1 MRYNGSMNM
10 DIISGITITTTA
22 FLFAASIVALFLGR
36 TGSSRTG
43 HGRAMGVL
51 GTMVVIYFVA
61 ITHLLLIAQQISL
74 ALGNFVVGI
83 VLIVVL
89 YLEPGVSQAGSS
101 PDDEQQNW
109 RR

>member
-1 MRYNGSMNM
+1 M
-10 DIISGITITTTA
+10 DIISGVTIVTTA

-36 TGSSRTG
+36 TGSSRAG

-51 GTMVVIYFVA
+51 GTMVVVYFVA

-83 VLIVVL
+83 VLVVVL
-89 YLEPGVSQAGSS
+89 YLEPGVSQASSS
-101 PDDEQQNW
+101 PDEEREDW